1 MEKNIYNNW
10 LEKCP
15 NCGGA
20 LNTSDKYCPY
30 CGGLLAEY
38 NEKYEVSEEEL
49 IIAREKVHEARAEVK
64 SSEEIVKQTQQ
75 QIKKAHRSRF
85 KFGFKLMAIFFVVTA
100 GTALITQGFEK
111 AHDKK
116 VESHID
122 TLTKQSVETIII
134 NHTPENVETYEISC
148 IDNDAQVK
156 MSATLTFDADE
167 IESYSSTTSYSLWL
181 EPFEKFW
188 SIDCK
193 LDYSQYTEVVNV
205 TDTIYTD
212 DTKLKRAENF
222 VCNGYVF
229 ETYYDDT
236 YIHWLSELSPNV
248 VLEIKGHIDYDEEVS
263 EEHIRMLQDLL
274 VDVKLDVNK
283 V

>member
-15 NCGGA
+15 NCGGV

-38 NEKYEVSEEEL
+38 NEKYEIGEEEL

-64 SSEEIVKQTQQ
+64 SSEEIVKQTQE
-75 QIKKAHRSRF
+75 QIKKAHRGRF
-85 KFGFKLMAIFFVVTA
+85 KFGFKLMAIFFAVMV
-100 GTALITQGFEK
+100 GIALITQGFEK
-111 AHDKK
+111 AHA
-116 VESHID
+116 
-122 TLTKQSVETIII
+122 
-134 NHTPENVETYEISC
+134 ENVEAYEISC
-148 IDNDAQVK
+148 IDDDAQVK
-156 MSATLTFDADE
+156 MSATLTFDADK

-188 SIDCK
+188 SIDCR
-193 LDYSQYTEVVNV
+193 LNYSQYIEVVNV

-248 VLEIKGHIDYDEEVS
+248 VLQIKGHVDYGEEMS

-274 VDVKLDVNK
+274 VDVKFDMSK
-283 V
+283 I